1 MAAVSLKIL
10 IRKRDMILEAKIR
23 RCASDFEQH
32 LIPLFEGSFDAAR
45 VVEAMRYSTIDSGK
59 RFRPFLLMQVGAI
72 FDVPEKL
79 SLQAAVSVELIHCY
93 SLIHDDLPAMDD
105 DDLRRGRPSNHKQ
118 FDEATAILAGDAL
131 QSLAFEQLT
140 KLDVSA
146 EIIVDLVR
154 TLSIASGASGMVGG
168 QMLDMMPQHQDIQY
182 IQRIQQ
188 MKTGA
193 LIEASCLMGAIL
205 GKANQPQYMAIQA
218 WAKRLG
224 EAFQITDDLLDSLGN
239 AEKMGKAVQKD
250 DAKGK
255 VTFVSLLGVDGAK
268 QRLQDLQRQAQN
280 DLAIF
285 ENKAD
290 TLHALWQWLIQR
302 DY

>member
-1 MAAVSLKIL
+1 MAQVNRKIL
-10 IRKRDMILEAKIR
+10 TRKREMILEAKIR
-23 RCASDFEQH
+23 QCANDFEQF
-32 LIPLFEGSFDAAR
+32 LVPLFSGKFDAPR
-45 VVEAMRYSTIDSGK
+45 VAEAMRYSTLDSGK
-59 RFRPFLLMQVGAI
+59 RFRPFLLQQVGTM
-72 FDVPEKL
+72 FDVSKEL
-79 SLQAAVSVELIHCY
+79 CLQAAVSVELIHCY

-105 DDLRRGRPSNHKQ
+105 DDMRRGRPSNHKQ

-140 KLDVSA
+140 QLPIMPAKIVALIQILSA
-146 EIIVDLVR
+146 
-154 TLSIASGASGMVGG
+154 AAGAQGMVGG
-168 QMLDMMPQHQDIQY
+168 QMLDMMPQQQDITH
-182 IQRIQQ
+182 IQCIQQ

-205 GKANQPQYMAIQA
+205 GNADQHQQNAIQA
-218 WAKRLG
+218 WARCLG

-255 VTFVSLLGVDGAK
+255 VTFVSLLGIDGAK
-268 QRLQDLQRQAQN
+268 QRLLDLQQQAQD

-285 ENKAD
+285 EGKANG
-290 TLHALWQWLIQR
+290 LHQLWQWLMNR